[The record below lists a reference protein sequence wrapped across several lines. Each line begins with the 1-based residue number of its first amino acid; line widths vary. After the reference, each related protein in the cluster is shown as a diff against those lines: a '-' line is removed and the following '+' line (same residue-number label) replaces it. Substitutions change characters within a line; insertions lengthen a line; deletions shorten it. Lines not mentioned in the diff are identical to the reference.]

1 MAQRENYFPVAPRKF
16 SQLHLLRLR
25 FANRAFSRLE
35 TCSLLLFNKGT
46 MAGGTCTGWQYTFK
60 PPKIFRELHHVFI
73 NLPPGLL
80 TKRGSVAIPGPPS
93 PNTSVPCQVEQLS
106 PIPRKAWSFNETSYP
121 SYHKKRCQTDGQTQ
135 KNLEKDTAQ
144 HTAWD
149 FLTVLNEGFWLVI
162 DIHVSQ
168 LQLVIHHSNAK
179 AIHFDQSSVTFF
191 AWHSTRNVWR
201 NASNG
206 SKALEVIS
214 RQVKYIK
221 DNGSTWLSFIF
232 ACFLGDMSYWISH
245 SIVSW
250 TIPAHPQLSVAH
262 GAFIATSKV
271 APVTPREGDPWWR
284 REDLGNVK
292 TNRKWWGTYE

>member
-60 PPKIFRELHHVFI
+60 PPKIFRELHHVFT

-121 SYHKKRCQTDGQTQ
+121 SCPVRKKMSIRWTNSKESGERHCPTHC
-135 KNLEKDTAQ
+135 LR
-144 HTAWD
+144 
-149 FLTVLNEGFWLVI
+149 FLDSPE
-162 DIHVSQ
+162 
-168 LQLVIHHSNAK
+168 
-179 AIHFDQSSVTFF
+179 
-191 AWHSTRNVWR
+191 
-201 NASNG
+201 
-206 SKALEVIS
+206 
-214 RQVKYIK
+214 
-221 DNGSTWLSFIF
+221 
-232 ACFLGDMSYWISH
+232 
-245 SIVSW
+245 
-250 TIPAHPQLSVAH
+250 
-262 GAFIATSKV
+262 
-271 APVTPREGDPWWR
+271 
-284 REDLGNVK
+284 
-292 TNRKWWGTYE
+292 